1 MNDTALLK
9 TNLETE
15 VAVIVESWLAPGV
28 PLALTPA
35 KMRKFAEELNKAARM
50 IGSPN
55 RYRYVKR
62 SDAEFFGY
70 KIERRQFCGDLRQF
84 RP

>member
-1 MNDTALLK
+1 
-9 TNLETE
+9 
-15 VAVIVESWLAPGV
+15 
-28 PLALTPA
+28 
-35 KMRKFAEELNKAARM
+35 MRKFAEELNKAARM

-70 KIERRQFCGDLRQF
+70 KVERRQFCGDVRNLR
-84 RP
+84 P